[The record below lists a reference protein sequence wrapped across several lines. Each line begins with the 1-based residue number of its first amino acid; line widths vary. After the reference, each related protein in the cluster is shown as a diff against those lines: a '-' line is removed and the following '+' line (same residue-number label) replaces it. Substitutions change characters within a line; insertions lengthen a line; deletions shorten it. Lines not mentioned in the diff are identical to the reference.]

1 MNKFVLE
8 SEIVSIKRNDSVF
21 TDSKYHHLLLSQQY
35 SELHIEA
42 SLPCLAK
49 NNTISAQEEKM
60 IGDLPISSLS
70 FMSKQYDLQD
80 PINASIDD
88 NDYHQQET
96 QVQQQ
101 QQQQE
106 QSSRPLSPDPTSRI
120 DGSESDTKDL
130 SQTRQEESETP
141 IEATEAGSLSRTQFF
156 SRNSAATAALRKE
169 RVLEKKSSNLSLQ
182 SMTEAGTRK
191 SSTEGTNTKV
201 STALLK
207 KRALERRYSS
217 ISSHKELSR
226 VVRKA
231 AAIFH
236 TSTGAPSQQAS
247 ENSHTIM
254 LEASSA
260 LIASVLLPPLPP
272 MEEPL
277 SSPAITPV
285 QKEPSIP
292 KVQLVE
298 DLLEEKGCLVVLCA
312 KSPET
317 HRNNNNNNNNN
328 MDQYSDAL
336 LLCFDVPV
344 YRMISMDE
352 EVDLSQKLLG
362 ISRKSIYPQFFFE
375 RLSCEEKF
383 DDEDRD
389 DDNNGDDKYTY
400 LGGFSTVKAMLLERM
415 AYQWRSSEKRQR
427 NSII

>member
-1 MNKFVLE
+1 MNKFVFE
-8 SEIVSIKRNDSVF
+8 SEIVPIKRNDSVF
-21 TDSKYHHLLLSQQY
+21 MDSKYHHLLDS
-35 SELHIEA
+35 
-42 SLPCLAK
+42 
-49 NNTISAQEEKM
+49 
-60 IGDLPISSLS
+60 
-70 FMSKQYDLQD
+70 
-80 PINASIDD
+80 INASIDD
-88 NDYHQQET
+88 NDYNQQET

-101 QQQQE
+101 QQQQQ

-156 SRNSAATAALRKE
+156 SRNSAATAALGKE
-169 RVLEKKSSNLSLQ
+169 NILKKNFSNLSLQ
-182 SMTEAGTRK
+182 SMSEATRK

-236 TSTGAPSQQAS
+236 SSTGAPSQQAS

-317 HRNNNNNNNNN
+317 HRNNNNSNN

-344 YRMISMDE
+344 YRMIDMEE
-352 EVDLSQKLLG
+352 EVDMSQKLLG

-375 RLSCEEKF
+375 RLSCEEKC
-383 DDEDRD
+383 DHEDSED
-389 DDNNGDDKYTY
+389 KFGIHATDDNKTKDNGDDKYTY

>member
-21 TDSKYHHLLLSQQY
+21 MDSKYHHLLDS
-35 SELHIEA
+35 
-42 SLPCLAK
+42 
-49 NNTISAQEEKM
+49 
-60 IGDLPISSLS
+60 
-70 FMSKQYDLQD
+70 
-80 PINASIDD
+80 INASIDD
-88 NDYHQQET
+88 NDYNQQET

-101 QQQQE
+101 QQQQQQQ

-156 SRNSAATAALRKE
+156 SRNSAATAALGKE
-169 RVLEKKSSNLSLQ
+169 NVLKKNFSNLSLQ
-182 SMTEAGTRK
+182 SMSEATRK
-191 SSTEGTNTKV
+191 SSTEGTNRKV
-201 STALLK
+201 SPALLK

-236 TSTGAPSQQAS
+236 SSTGAPSQQAS

-277 SSPAITPV
+277 SGPAITPV

-312 KSPET
+312 KSAET
-317 HRNNNNNNNNN
+317 HRNNNNNNNNNN

-344 YRMISMDE
+344 YRMIDME
-352 EVDLSQKLLG
+352 EELDMSQKLLG

-375 RLSCEEKF
+375 RLSCEEKC
-383 DDEDRD
+383 DHEESEDKFGIHAT
-389 DDNNGDDKYTY
+389 DDNKTKDNGDDKYTY